1 MAALEAGE
9 DVVEPAAKAGRR
21 PEIRKQSRRWEED
34 KKLKEVVEYLA
45 KEWFIPLIL
54 KYGEL
59 SMADGEESFAEAFD
73 SYRPMENQLE
83 ECKSFF
89 VYKYASVQ

>member
-34 KKLKEVVEYLA
+34 KKLQEVVDFLA
-45 KEWFIPLIL
+45 KENIFRLFIVARCV
-54 KYGEL
+54 
-59 SMADGEESFAEAFD
+59 S
-73 SYRPMENQLE
+73 
-83 ECKSFF
+83 
-89 VYKYASVQ
+89 